1 MLGVDTSSTEIAD
14 TGWCRAFIDTYES
27 QTAVDVETLLQQ
39 TRTANGDYRG
49 TPQESIAAL
58 LITLATSNEKVAL
71 KQDTD
76 YVTDPTAIGRHVRT
90 KGGLTSLQVR
100 FGVDTVNPKEIRKVV
115 STVLGHDPDGS
126 DPDAWVAE
134 LASWVENNSVLVK
147 RTFKGVSRE
156 FDVSLDAL
164 EGVLEPAY
172 SGGDTTTSELV
183 EDSVQ
188 SEAETFADARKL
200 FAVDGERRRSGN
212 SSPIPS
218 ICWRN
223 STPVRPL
230 PHGCRRPRRVDP
242 YRQRRQ

>member
-1 MLGVDTSSTEIAD
+1 VSS
-14 TGWCRAFIDTYES
+14 
-27 QTAVDVETLLQQ
+27 VH
-39 TRTANGDYRG
+39 
-49 TPQESIAAL
+49 
-58 LITLATSNEKVAL
+58 
-71 KQDTD
+71 
-76 YVTDPTAIGRHVRT
+76 RHVRVT
-90 KGGLTSLQVR
+90 DRSGRRDAAPADTNGKWGLPRHPARIDRGVAHHARDVQREGCAQAGYRLRDRPDGNRSARTDERGLTSLQVR

>member
-1 MLGVDTSSTEIAD
+1 
-14 TGWCRAFIDTYES
+14 
-27 QTAVDVETLLQQ
+27 
-39 TRTANGDYRG
+39 
-49 TPQESIAAL
+49 
-58 LITLATSNEKVAL
+58 
-71 KQDTD
+71 
-76 YVTDPTAIGRHVRT
+76 VTDPTAIGRHVRT

>member
-1 MLGVDTSSTEIAD
+1 
-14 TGWCRAFIDTYES
+14 
-27 QTAVDVETLLQQ
+27 
-39 TRTANGDYRG
+39 
-49 TPQESIAAL
+49 
-58 LITLATSNEKVAL
+58 
-71 KQDTD
+71 
-76 YVTDPTAIGRHVRT
+76 
-90 KGGLTSLQVR
+90 
-100 FGVDTVNPKEIRKVV
+100 V

-200 FAVDGERRRSGN
+200 FAVDGEAKALWEQFTDTLDLLEELYPSATITSRMQTTAESGSVPTKTTV
-212 SSPIPS
+212 SS
-218 ICWRN
+218 RLADA
-223 STPVRPL
+223 TGHRVDEL
-230 PHGCRRPRRVDP
+230 TTQYRRVTGRGVTP
-242 YRQRRQ
+242 LTPRKSVWC

>member
-1 MLGVDTSSTEIAD
+1 VSS
-14 TGWCRAFIDTYES
+14 
-27 QTAVDVETLLQQ
+27 VH
-39 TRTANGDYRG
+39 
-49 TPQESIAAL
+49 
-58 LITLATSNEKVAL
+58 
-71 KQDTD
+71 
-76 YVTDPTAIGRHVRT
+76 RHVRVT
-90 KGGLTSLQVR
+90 DRSGRRDAAPADTNSEWGLPRNPARIDRGVAHHARDVQREGCAQAGYRLRDRPDGNRSARTDERGPHVTAGSVRRRYSQPQRDSKGR
-100 FGVDTVNPKEIRKVV
+100 VDGPWPR
-115 STVLGHDPDGS
+115 SDGS